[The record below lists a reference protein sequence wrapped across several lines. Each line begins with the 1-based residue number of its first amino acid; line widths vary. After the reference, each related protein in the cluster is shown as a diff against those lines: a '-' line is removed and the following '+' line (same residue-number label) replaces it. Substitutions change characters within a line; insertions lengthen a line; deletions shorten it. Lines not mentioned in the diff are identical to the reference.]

1 MRGLIEAGGLFMRV
15 AIVAAAVCLSI
26 VGLAAG
32 ADAQASIR
40 KTTHIPAQRLDRAL
54 QELAHQR
61 GLVMVYRS
69 EVVADRETSGA
80 SGELT
85 SDEALT
91 QLLGG
96 TDLTYR
102 YLDETTVTIVSASG
116 ASVGLNPATADSH
129 SASNSAMAPKE
140 DSRNTLERFR
150 LAQVAQEFS
159 GSPVTSGAGAEARQ
173 GLVIEEIVVT
183 AQKREERLQDV
194 PVPVTAISA
203 DALIGQNQLRLRD
216 YYASVPGLSINSNN
230 LGDSNLSIRG
240 VTTGGLTNP
249 TVGITVDDVPFG
261 STTALGSRTAAP
273 DVDPSD
279 LDRIE
284 VLRGPQGTL
293 YGASSLGGLLKFV
306 TLEPSTDRFSGRI
319 EGTVSGVQNGND
331 AGYGVRGAVNVPL
344 GDTFAVRASAFVR
357 RDPGYIDD
365 PALPAQGVNRAD
377 VTGGRLSALWKAS
390 DSWSVKLSALLQDT
404 SAHGAPYVSYE
415 PQLGDLQQNLLGGT
429 GGYNHQIRSFAA
441 TVKGRFAGIDFI
453 SISGYSIDKYHGTND
468 LTGYYGGLSD
478 ALYQVA
484 GTPQFQYAQTKKFT
498 QEFRFSGTVFEQLD
512 WLAGLFYTH
521 EDTPTVDR
529 YFAVDSQT
537 LATAGPLFDDSY
549 PTTYSEHAAFADL
562 TYRIT
567 EKFDVQVGG
576 RASEN
581 RQRYEETYSGPVFDP
596 PAVNPPEH
604 TKDHSVTYLLTPRY
618 RFSPDLM
625 VYVRVASGYRP
636 GGPNPTCVLYPVP
649 CQYAPDK
656 TRNYELGVKGQ
667 TQDHRLTFDASAYYI
682 DWRDIQLQVA
692 QADTGFTYF
701 TNASKAKSQ
710 GIELSSQARPV
721 KGLTLSG
728 WVAFND
734 AKLVNDLPKGS
745 PVVGASGDRLPFSTR
760 FSGNLSLQQEWTLS
774 DRLSLYAGA
783 SVTYTGYRQ
792 DMFEPTGVARF
803 DLPGYAQT
811 DLRTGVNLDDWTIN
825 LFLNNLADRRG
836 LLSTGQIGFTTWVAN
851 YIQPRTG
858 GVSVSKRF

>member
-1 MRGLIEAGGLFMRV
+1 MRV
-15 AIVAAAVCLSI
+15 AIVAAAICLSI
-26 VGLAAG
+26 IGLAAG
-32 ADAQASIR
+32 ATAHASIR

-54 QELAHQR
+54 QELAHER
-61 GLVMVYRS
+61 GLVIVYRS
-69 EVVADRETSGA
+69 EVVADRNTSGA
-80 SGELT
+80 SGDLT
-85 SDEALT
+85 SDAALT
-91 QLLGG
+91 QLLDG

-102 YLDETTVTIVSASG
+102 YVDETTVTIVPGSGSSA
-116 ASVGLNPATADSH
+116 GLNPAP
-129 SASNSAMAPKE
+129 APKE
-140 DSRNTLERFR
+140 DSRTTLERFR
-150 LAQVAQEFS
+150 LAQVARGAS
-159 GSPVTSGAGAEARQ
+159 GSLAPSGPEAEAGQ
-173 GLVIEEIVVT
+173 GLVVEEVVVT
-183 AQKREERLQDV
+183 AQKRAERLQDV
-194 PVPVTAISA
+194 PVPVTALSA
-203 DALIGQNQLRLRD
+203 DTLIGQNQLRLRD

-230 LGDSNLSIRG
+230 LGDANLSIRG

-249 TVGITVDDVPFG
+249 TVGITVDEVPFG

-273 DVDPSD
+273 DIDPSD

-306 TLEPSTDRFSGRI
+306 TVEPSTDRFSGRI
-319 EGTVSGVQNGND
+319 EGTVSGVQNGDD
-331 AGYGVRGAVNVPL
+331 AGYGVRGAINIPL
-344 GDTFAVRASAFVR
+344 GDALAVRASAFVR

-365 PALPAQGVNRAD
+365 PALHTRDVNRAD

-390 DSWSVKLSALLQDT
+390 GSWSLKLSALFQDT
-404 SAHGAPYVSYE
+404 SAHGAPYVSYQ
-415 PQLGDLQQNLLGGT
+415 PPLGDLQQNLLGGT
-429 GGYNHQIRSFAA
+429 GGFNHQIRSFAA
-441 TVKGRFAGIDFI
+441 TVKGRFGGIDFI
-453 SISGYSIDKYHGTND
+453 SISGYSIDKYHGSND

-478 ALYQVA
+478 AFYQVEGA
-484 GTPQFQYAQTKKFT
+484 SQFQNAQTKKFT
-498 QEFRFSGTVFEQLD
+498 QEFRFSGTVLEHLD

-521 EDTPTVDR
+521 EDTPTLDR
-529 YFAVDSQT
+529 YFAVDPPT

-549 PTTYSEHAAFADL
+549 PTTYSEYAAFADL

-567 EKFDVQVGG
+567 EKFDIQLGG

-596 PAVNPPEH
+596 SAVNPPEH

-625 VYVRVASGYRP
+625 GYVRVASGYRP

-656 TRNYELGVKGQ
+656 TRNYEVGVKGQ
-667 TQDHRLTFDASAYYI
+667 TQDHRFSFDTSAYYI
-682 DWRDIQLQVA
+682 EWRDIQLQVA

-710 GIELSSQARPV
+710 GLELSSQARPV

-728 WVAFND
+728 WIAFND
-734 AKLVNDLPKGS
+734 AKLVNDLPLGS
-745 PVVGASGDRLPFSTR
+745 PVVGVSGDRLPFSTR
-760 FSGNLSLQQEWTLS
+760 FSGNFSVQQEWTWS

-792 DMFEPTGVARF
+792 DMFEPMGVARF

-811 DLRTGVNLDDWTIN
+811 DLRTGVNLEDWTVN
-825 LFLNNLADRRG
+825 FFVNNLSDRRG

-851 YIQPRTG
+851 YIQPRTA